1 MLASVSGLPPSAA
14 PARTA
19 VLASACRRLT
29 RHRSGIRRYVLRR
42 FHVGEALVL
51 TALGAAAISAC
62 GSSTVVAAKPSVT
75 IHASLATSAET
86 SAGAWASLPM
96 GHLDEPLN
104 TFWQLLFRPTGAG
117 HWSDE
122 ASALAVATNGGLV
135 VATSGTSLTVGIRP
149 TNYLDYSPLVVTT
162 QARSWSPAGPIQG
175 LGDRP
180 DSLAVDAGGSAL
192 ALVGKPKVASVLE
205 SSKGLVAW
213 HRLTSLRGLEE
224 TAAGRQCKLS
234 SLSAVG
240 FLGGQVL
247 VGTTCRRRGVVGIFT
262 RVGSAWALVEP
273 QLSPALRHAEL
284 DVIGLEVVSGG
295 LCALLGVTGQPRI
308 GLVAQCTRGVDS
320 SWRSSREVVLK
331 GNDDTVSFGPTSRPG
346 LFALISTP
354 DGPSSLEALDSAD
367 MDWTA
372 LPSPPV
378 GAVTAVFSPGGEVDA
393 LAVDDTLFT
402 DWRLGAAGGT
412 WKQAQRLEVPIQFG
426 SSS

>member
-1 MLASVSGLPPSAA
+1 
-14 PARTA
+14 
-19 VLASACRRLT
+19 
-29 RHRSGIRRYVLRR
+29 
-42 FHVGEALVL
+42 
-51 TALGAAAISAC
+51 
-62 GSSTVVAAKPSVT
+62 
-75 IHASLATSAET
+75 
-86 SAGAWASLPM
+86 
-96 GHLDEPLN
+96 
-104 TFWQLLFRPTGAG
+104 
-117 HWSDE
+117 
-122 ASALAVATNGGLV
+122 
-135 VATSGTSLTVGIRP
+135 
-149 TNYLDYSPLVVTT
+149 
-162 QARSWSPAGPIQG
+162 
-175 LGDRP
+175 
-180 DSLAVDAGGSAL
+180 
-192 ALVGKPKVASVLE
+192 
-205 SSKGLVAW
+205 
-213 HRLTSLRGLEE
+213 
-224 TAAGRQCKLS
+224 
-234 SLSAVG
+234 
-240 FLGGQVL
+240 
-247 VGTTCRRRGVVGIFT
+247 
-262 RVGSAWALVEP
+262 
-273 QLSPALRHAEL
+273 LRHAEL